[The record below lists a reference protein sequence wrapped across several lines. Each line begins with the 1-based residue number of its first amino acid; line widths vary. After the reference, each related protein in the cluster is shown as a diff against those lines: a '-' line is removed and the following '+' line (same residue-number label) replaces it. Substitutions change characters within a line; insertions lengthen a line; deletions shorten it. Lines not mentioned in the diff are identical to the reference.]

1 MTGLPRGQGTGR
13 LERGTW
19 EARNGRWLQRQVEI
33 IEVGQEN
40 YMRLYPAGNGK
51 PSKVSEEKK
60 GFSEH
65 RMALNGLD
73 LKVGGPGRD
82 SWTSPD

>member
-1 MTGLPRGQGTGR
+1 
-13 LERGTW
+13 
-19 EARNGRWLQRQVEI
+19 
-33 IEVGQEN
+33 
-40 YMRLYPAGNGK
+40 MRLYPAGNGK